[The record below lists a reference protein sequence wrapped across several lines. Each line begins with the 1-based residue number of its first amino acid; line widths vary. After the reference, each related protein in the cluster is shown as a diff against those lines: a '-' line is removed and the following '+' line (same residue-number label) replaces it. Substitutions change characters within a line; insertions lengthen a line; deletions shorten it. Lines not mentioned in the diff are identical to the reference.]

1 MWSIMGKIVL
11 WTPPQTKVCFL
22 LIPEHIFGAKHIVTR
37 LIKQGSTIICSFATV
52 IHALNTI
59 LTRPCPFRIFLV
71 LGNYCHFSDD
81 ICFLSECRYWEW
93 TNIGATNDIK
103 NKSHVRCLL
112 QFLGQN
118 FGHGIVSIW
127 GFNFSKWL
135 YLSGN
140 PKIGKKTTSNEMY
153 RATKRRNQKCQRC
166 GKLYCY
172 CRSIKMIGI
181 QSYSWYLKLTL
192 AEFF

>member
-1 MWSIMGKIVL
+1 MSKRIYCLFQCSRNYLCG
-11 WTPPQTKVCFL
+11 
-22 LIPEHIFGAKHIVTR
+22 LINQEST
-37 LIKQGSTIICSFATV
+37 LICPFATV
-52 IHALNTI
+52 HVG
-59 LTRPCPFRIFLV
+59 FLCY
-71 LGNYCHFSDD
+71 LADYCHFSDD

-93 TNIGATNDIK
+93 TNIGATNNIK

-112 QFLGQN
+112 QFLDQN

-140 PKIGKKTTSNEMY
+140 PKIGKKTTSHEMY
-153 RATKRRNQKCQRC
+153 TATKRRNQKCQRC

-181 QSYSWYLKLTL
+181 QIHFSSLSSTEVGENIK
-192 AEFF
+192 

>member
-1 MWSIMGKIVL
+1 MGSNVIFRYDWPIK
-11 WTPPQTKVCFL
+11 PQNFCPWLVKSSQSNFNLRSPDCYWVCSY
-22 LIPEHIFGAKHIVTR
+22 LIT
-37 LIKQGSTIICSFATV
+37 TV
-52 IHALNTI
+52 IHALKLSSVHDDI
-59 LTRPCPFRIFLV
+59 YLAD
-71 LGNYCHFSDD
+71 CHFSDD

-93 TNIGATNDIK
+93 TNIGATNNIK
-103 NKSHVRCLL
+103 NKSHVRRLL
-112 QFLGQN
+112 QFLDQN

-140 PKIGKKTTSNEMY
+140 PKIGEKTTSHEMY
-153 RATKRRNQKCQRC
+153 TATKRRNQKCQRC

-181 QSYSWYLKLTL
+181 QRDRP
-192 AEFF
+192 